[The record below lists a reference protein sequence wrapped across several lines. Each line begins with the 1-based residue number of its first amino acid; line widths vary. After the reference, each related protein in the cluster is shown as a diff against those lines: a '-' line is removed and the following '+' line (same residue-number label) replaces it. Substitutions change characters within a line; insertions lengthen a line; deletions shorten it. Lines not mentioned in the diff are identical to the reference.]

1 MSLFLLTPKTNLSS
15 GTGWFVHRNYCWWQ
29 TNL

>member
-15 GTGWFVHRNYCWWQ
+15 GTGWFVHRNYCW
-29 TNL
+29 